1 MRNES
6 LLPLDTILVAFPNPS
21 DSVQW
26 ARCASLW
33 LAPGE
38 FFRKHFTGSSRDL
51 AFGVSTGFGFS
62 SWHWQLPSAPV
73 VCPPGPSSRQEQLG
87 LGAELW
93 DVAVLPCSRV
103 CCRGR
108 LSRGSASS
116 GKRWGRESKT
126 GSVSNQ
132 SLLMLELPNSVF
144 THQGL
149 RLMVIYSHFLVNN

>member
-1 MRNES
+1 MS
-6 LLPLDTILVAFPNPS
+6 LCYPWTPPWWHFQTPLILCSGLGVHLS
-21 DSVQW
+21 DW
-26 ARCASLW
+26 HR
-33 LAPGE
+33 GE
-38 FFRKHFTGSSRDL
+38 FFRKHFTDSSRDL
-51 AFGVSTGFGFS
+51 GFGVSTGFGFS